1 MWSKPQVLW
10 RNRIIRTGSFK
21 NSGTWCKTI
30 YIYIYIVPNTI
41 RDTRPKIFWEK
52 NCCVILAMLIV
63 FMKCSMGTINHYLT
77 FCEKTVS
84 KDLSEVHI
92 TAILKICPLLYPKM
106 AIGHNKG
113 PEINFFYT
121 FTKSLDR
128 PVLTYCEKISTL
140 ESSQAKI
147 LGCPL
152 LCGGC
157 SIRDIQNL
165 MIES

>member
-1 MWSKPQVLW
+1 MTP
-10 RNRIIRTGSFK
+10 
-21 NSGTWCKTI
+21 C
-30 YIYIYIVPNTI
+30 IVPNTI

-63 FMKCSMGTINHYLT
+63 FMKCSMVTINHYLT

-84 KDLSEVHI
+84 KDLLEVHI

-121 FTKSLDR
+121 FTKSGDR